1 MEAATHWGED
11 SRFAQ
16 CETDVSYRHYAEPEH
31 RFISQVQERYIRR
44 DLASVL
50 VWPAAAA
57 CAGGSHL
64 LIPGLNFALDYLE
77 VLEAPELRDALLLGT
92 VLEALRSGARS
103 KREYRRLR
111 EAAAAPSKHFG
122 VFHNRHCSETF
133 VPRRAGEGRAGHAM
147 REAAEGAAWAS
158 RRAFLSFPS
167 SPTMTL
173 FHCTPYTNDMRCSSL
188 GVFCG

>member
-77 VLEAPELRDALLLGT
+77 VLEASELRDALLLGT
-92 VLEALRSGARS
+92 VLEVSPPPFLVSLRRPYAGAKGLDGHGGATLGGALQARAPPAA
-103 KREYRRLR
+103 RGHRRPL
-111 EAAAAPSKHFG
+111 
-122 VFHNRHCSETF
+122 
-133 VPRRAGEGRAGHAM
+133 
-147 REAAEGAAWAS
+147 
-158 RRAFLSFPS
+158 
-167 SPTMTL
+167 
-173 FHCTPYTNDMRCSSL
+173 
-188 GVFCG
+188 